1 MQVNGCTPYPNECV
15 NISSAIYSVP
25 GVGGKRRRS
34 PALHGFP
41 CALVHRSTRFLVPS
55 GLGRSQA
62 DLEYHRTY
70 SPNQVILLQRPYA
83 GTPTSSCD
91 QNAQV
96 KAAGIRNVLFYNY
109 FDDVATRPL
118 PLVTTEGFP
127 FDWLDG
133 VGYVDNA
140 LGSKL
145 AGLVSSGNRITLDLP
160 WKPENDTR
168 IPRLMKNDIS
178 GVSAFDSVLRR
189 TETLWQIKDLTHR
202 EKTKIYVGFHVEL
215 QHMGTNV

>member
-1 MQVNGCTPYPNECV
+1 MCSCAP
-15 NISSAIYSVP
+15 IYTFCCF
-25 GVGGKRRRS
+25 
-34 PALHGFP
+34 A
-41 CALVHRSTRFLVPS
+41 

-70 SPNQVILLQRPYA
+70 TPNQVILLQRPYA

-140 LGSKL
+140 LGTKL
-145 AGLVSSGNRITLDLP
+145 AGLVSSGNKITLDLP

-178 GVSAFDSVLRR
+178 GVSSFDSVLPG
-189 TETLWQIKDLTHR
+189 TDTLWQIRDLTHR
-202 EKTKIYVGFHVEL
+202 EKTKVYAGFHVEL
-215 QHMGTNV
+215 QYMGTNV

>member
-1 MQVNGCTPYPNECV
+1 MKC
-15 NISSAIYSVP
+15 
-25 GVGGKRRRS
+25 
-34 PALHGFP
+34 
-41 CALVHRSTRFLVPS
+41 
-55 GLGRSQA
+55 
-62 DLEYHRTY
+62 HRTY
-70 SPNQVILLQRPYA
+70 TPNQVILLQRPYA

-96 KAAGIRNVLFYNY
+96 KAAGIRNILFYNY

-140 LGSKL
+140 LGTKL
-145 AGLVSSGNRITLDLP
+145 AGLVSSGNKITLDLP

-178 GVSAFDSVLRR
+178 GVS
-189 TETLWQIKDLTHR
+189 
-202 EKTKIYVGFHVEL
+202 GF
-215 QHMGTNV
+215 